1 MIRLLVTTLLFTLAA
16 CGPGGDPSGTESAT
30 PPAKTVDTLAGTG
43 VSGSAGDGGP
53 GDEAQVGNP
62 FGVVIGPDDALYI
75 CEVDTHRVRRLD
87 LGTNVISTVVGS
99 GRKGYSGDGG
109 PALEADLNEPYEIR
123 FAANGD
129 MYFVEMRNNIVRKVD
144 AASGTIST
152 VAGTG
157 EAGYSGDGG
166 PAVEAQLHDPHSIE
180 LDPQGSLYIA
190 DIGNH
195 RVRQV
200 DLATG
205 VISTF
210 AGTGEQAPTPDGAT
224 LEGTPLNGPRAIA
237 FDPGGDMLLA
247 LREGNA
253 VYRIAMK
260 EKTLHHIAGTGE
272 MGYTGDGGPAKQAS
286 LSGPKG
292 ISVGPDG
299 GVYIADTE
307 SHTIRRI
314 DLVSGVIETLV
325 GDGSR
330 HDGPDGDPL
339 GCRLARPH
347 GVFVAADGAVY
358 IGDSENH
365 RVRVVR

>member
-1 MIRLLVTTLLFTLAA
+1 MIRLLVTTLLLALAA
-16 CGPGGDPSGTESAT
+16 CGPGGDSADSEGGA
-30 PPAKTVDTLAGTG
+30 PPGKAVHTIVGTG

-53 GDEAQVGNP
+53 GEKAQVGNP
-62 FGVVIGPDDALYI
+62 FGVVIGPDGALYI

-87 LGTNVISTVVGS
+87 LETKLISTVAGS
-99 GRKGYSGDGG
+99 GRKGYAGDGG

-129 MYFVEMRNNIVRKVD
+129 VYFVEMRNNIVRKVD
-144 AASGTIST
+144 AATGTIST

-180 LDPQGSLYIA
+180 LDGQGSLYIA

-195 RVRQV
+195 RVRRV
-200 DLATG
+200 DLTTG
-205 VISTF
+205 LISTF
-210 AGTGEQAPTPDGAT
+210 AGTGEQAPTPDGAP
-224 LEGTPLNGPRAIA
+224 LDGTPLNGPRAIA
-237 FDPGGDMLLA
+237 FDRDGDMFLA

-260 EKTLHHIAGTGE
+260 EKTLHHLAGTGE
-272 MGYTGDGGPAKQAS
+272 MGYAGDGGPARQAL

-292 ISVGPDG
+292 ISVGPEG
-299 GVYIADTE
+299 IYIADTE

-314 DLVSGVIETLV
+314 DLTSGVIETV
-325 GDGSR
+325 AGDGSR

-339 GCRLARPH
+339 ACGLARPH
-347 GVFVAADGAVY
+347 GVFVGADGAVY

>member
-1 MIRLLVTTLLFTLAA
+1 MIRLLVTTLLLTLVA
-16 CGPGGDPSGTESAT
+16 CAPGGEPSESEST
-30 PPAKTVDTLAGTG
+30 TTPAKTVDTLAGTG

-53 GDEAQVGNP
+53 GAEAQVGNP
-62 FGVVIGPDDALYI
+62 YGLVIGPDGALYI
-75 CEVDTHRVRRLD
+75 GEVDTHRVRRLD
-87 LGTNVISTVVGS
+87 METNVISTLAGT
-99 GRKGYSGDGG
+99 GREGYSGDGG

-129 MYFVEMRNNIVRKVD
+129 MYFVEMPNHIVRKVD

-180 LDPQGSLYIA
+180 LDGQGSLYIA
-190 DIGNH
+190 DIKNH
-195 RVRQV
+195 RVRHV

-210 AGTGEQAPTPDGAT
+210 AGTGEQAHTPDGAA
-224 LEGTPLNGPRAIA
+224 LDGTPLNGPRAIA
-237 FDPGGDMLLA
+237 FDRDGDMFLA

-272 MGYTGDGGPAKQAS
+272 QGYAGDGGPAKQAR

-292 ISVGPDG
+292 ISVGPRG
-299 GVYIADTE
+299 GVFIADTE
-307 SHTIRRI
+307 SHTVRRI
-314 DLVSGVIETLV
+314 DLTSGVIATVV

-330 HDGPDGDPL
+330 HDGPAGDPL
-339 GCRLARPH
+339 GCGLARPH
-347 GVFVAADGAVY
+347 GVFAASDGAVY

-365 RVRVVR
+365 RVRVLR

>member
-16 CGPGGDPSGTESAT
+16 CAPGGEPSDPGSAT

-87 LGTNVISTVVGS
+87 LKTNVISTVVGS

-129 MYFVEMRNNIVRKVD
+129 MYFVEMRNSIVRKVD
-144 AASGTIST
+144 AATGTIST

-166 PAVEAQLHDPHSIE
+166 PAVEARLHDPHSIE
-180 LDPQGSLYIA
+180 LDGQGSLYIA

-205 VISTF
+205 VISTL

-237 FDPGGDMLLA
+237 FDPDGDMLLA
-247 LREGNA
+247 LPRRQRCLPHCNEREDPAPHRGNRRN
-253 VYRIAMK
+253 RIHRRRRAR
-260 EKTLHHIAGTGE
+260 
-272 MGYTGDGGPAKQAS
+272 QAS
-286 LSGPKG
+286 LAFRAQGYFRRSRWRRLYCRYGKPYHPPDRSG
-292 ISVGPDG
+292 
-299 GVYIADTE
+299 E
-307 SHTIRRI
+307 R
-314 DLVSGVIETLV
+314 
-325 GDGSR
+325 
-330 HDGPDGDPL
+330 
-339 GCRLARPH
+339 C
-347 GVFVAADGAVY
+347 
-358 IGDSENH
+358 N
-365 RVRVVR
+365 

>member
-1 MIRLLVTTLLFTLAA
+1 MIRLLVTTLLLTLVA
-16 CGPGGDPSGTESAT
+16 CAPGGEPSETESAT

-43 VSGSAGDGGP
+43 VSGLSGDGGS
-53 GDEAQVGNP
+53 GEKAQVGNP

-75 CEVDTHRVRRLD
+75 GEVDTHRIRRLD
-87 LGTNVISTVVGS
+87 LKTNVISTVVGS

-129 MYFVEMRNNIVRKVD
+129 MYFVEMRNHIVRKVE
-144 AASGTIST
+144 AATGTIST

-166 PAVEAQLHDPHSIE
+166 PAVQAQLHDPHSIE
-180 LDPQGSLYIA
+180 LDGRGSLYIA
-190 DIGNH
+190 DIKNH
-195 RVRQV
+195 RVRRV

-210 AGTGEQAPTPDGAT
+210 AGTGEQAPTPDGAA
-224 LEGTPLNGPRAIA
+224 LDGTPLNGPRAIA
-237 FDPGGDMLLA
+237 FDRGGDMFLA

-260 EKTLHHIAGTGE
+260 AKTLHHVAGTGE
-272 MGYTGDGGPAKQAS
+272 QGYAGDGGPAKQAL

-292 ISVGPDG
+292 ISVGPCG

-314 DLVSGVIETLV
+314 DLKSGVIETVV

-330 HDGPDGDPL
+330 HDGPAGDPL
-339 GCRLARPH
+339 GCGLARPH
-347 GVFVAADGAVY
+347 GVFAASDGAVY
-358 IGDSENH
+358 VGDSENH
-365 RVRVVR
+365 RVRVLH

>member
-1 MIRLLVTTLLFTLAA
+1 MIRLLVTTLLLTLAA
-16 CGPGGDPSGTESAT
+16 CAPGGEPSDPGSAG
-30 PPAKTVDTLAGTG
+30 PAAKAVHTIAGTG

-53 GDEAQVGNP
+53 GEEAQVGNP
-62 FGVVIGPDDALYI
+62 FGVVIGPDGALYI

-87 LGTNVISTVVGS
+87 LGTNVISTVAGS
-99 GRKGYSGDGG
+99 GRKGYAGDGG

-166 PAVEAQLHDPHSIE
+166 PAVEAQLHDPHSID
-180 LDPQGSLYIA
+180 LDGQGSLYIA
-190 DIGNH
+190 DIKNH
-195 RVRQV
+195 RVRRV
-200 DLATG
+200 DLTTG
-205 VISTF
+205 LISTF
-210 AGTGEQAPTPDGAT
+210 AGTGEQAPTPDGAP

-237 FDPGGDMLLA
+237 FDSQGDMLLA

-272 MGYTGDGGPAKQAS
+272 GGYTGDGGPAKQAL

-292 ISVGPDG
+292 ISVGPEG

-314 DLVSGVIETLV
+314 DLTSGVIETVV

-339 GCRLARPH
+339 GCGLARPH
-347 GVFVAADGAVY
+347 GVFVGSDGAVY

-365 RVRVVR
+365 RVRVLR

>member
-1 MIRLLVTTLLFTLAA
+1 MMQLLVTTLLLALVA
-16 CGPGGDPSGTESAT
+16 CGPGEGPADLETGTS
-30 PPAKTVDTLAGTG
+30 PAKAVHTIAGTG
-43 VSGSAGDGGP
+43 VSGSSGDGGP
-53 GDEAQVGNP
+53 GEEAQVGNP
-62 FGVVIGPDDALYI
+62 FGVVIGPDGVLYI

-87 LGTNVISTVVGS
+87 LETHLISTVAGS

-109 PALEADLNEPYEIR
+109 PALEADLNEPYEVR

-129 MYFVEMRNNIVRKVD
+129 MYFVEMRNQIVRMVD
-144 AASGTIST
+144 AATGTIST

-180 LDPQGSLYIA
+180 LDGHGSLYIA

-205 VISTF
+205 AISTF
-210 AGTGEQAPTPDGAT
+210 AGTGEQAPTPDGAP
-224 LEGTPLNGPRAIA
+224 LDGTPLNGPRAIA
-237 FDPGGDMLLA
+237 FHPDGDMLLA

-253 VYRIAMK
+253 VYRIAMRT
-260 EKTLHHIAGTGE
+260 KTLHHIAGTGE
-272 MGYTGDGGPAKQAS
+272 KGYTGDGGPAKQAL

-292 ISVGPDG
+292 ISVGPDR

-307 SHTIRRI
+307 SHTVRRI
-314 DLVSGVIETLV
+314 DPQTGMIETLV
-325 GDGSR
+325 GDGGR
-330 HDGPDGDPL
+330 HDGPDGNPL
-339 GCRLARPH
+339 ECGLARPH
-347 GVFVAADGAVY
+347 GVFVGADGAVY

-365 RVRVVR
+365 RVRVLR

>member
-1 MIRLLVTTLLFTLAA
+1 MIRLLVTTLLLALAA
-16 CGPGGDPSGTESAT
+16 CGPGGDSTDSEGGTS
-30 PPAKTVDTLAGTG
+30 PAKAVHTIAGTG
-43 VSGSAGDGGP
+43 VSGSVGDGGP
-53 GDEAQVGNP
+53 GEEAQVGNP
-62 FGVVIGPDDALYI
+62 FGVVIGPDGALYI

-87 LGTNVISTVVGS
+87 LETNVISTVAGS
-99 GRKGYSGDGG
+99 GRKGYAGDGG

-129 MYFVEMRNNIVRKVD
+129 MYFVEMRNHIVRKVE
-144 AASGTIST
+144 AATGTIST

-157 EAGYSGDGG
+157 EAGYAGDGG
-166 PAVEAQLHDPHSIE
+166 PAVEAQLHDPHSID
-180 LDPQGSLYIA
+180 LDGQGSLYIA
-190 DIGNH
+190 DIKNH
-195 RVRQV
+195 RVRRV
-200 DLATG
+200 DLTTG
-205 VISTF
+205 LISTF
-210 AGTGEQAPTPDGAT
+210 AGTSEQAPTPDGAP

-237 FDPGGDMLLA
+237 FDSQGDMLLA

-272 MGYTGDGGPAKQAS
+272 EGYSGDGGPAKQAL

-292 ISVGPDG
+292 ISVGPEG

-314 DLVSGVIETLV
+314 DLTSGVIETVV

-330 HDGPDGDPL
+330 HDGPAGNPL
-339 GCRLARPH
+339 GCGLARPH
-347 GVFVAADGAVY
+347 GVFVGPDGAVY

-365 RVRVVR
+365 RVRVLR

>member
-1 MIRLLVTTLLFTLAA
+1 MIRRLVTTLLLALVA
-16 CGPGGDPSGTESAT
+16 CAPGGEPSETENTT
-30 PPAKTVDTLAGTG
+30 PLAKTVDILAGTG

-53 GDEAQVGNP
+53 GAEAQVGNP
-62 FGVVIGPDDALYI
+62 YGLVIGPDGALYI

-87 LGTNVISTVVGS
+87 MATNVISTVAGT
-99 GRKGYSGDGG
+99 GREGYSGDGG
-109 PALEADLNEPYEIR
+109 PALEADLNQPYEIR

-129 MYFVEMRNNIVRKVD
+129 MYFVEMPNHIVRKID

-166 PAVEAQLHDPHSIE
+166 PALEAPLHDPHSIE
-180 LDPQGSLYIA
+180 LDGRGSLYIA
-190 DIGNH
+190 DIKNH
-195 RVRQV
+195 RVRRV

-210 AGTGEQAPTPDGAT
+210 AGTGEQAPTPDGAP
-224 LEGTPLNGPRAIA
+224 LDGTPLNGPRAIT
-237 FDPGGDMLLA
+237 FDRNGDIFLA

-272 MGYTGDGGPAKQAS
+272 QGYTGDGGPAKQAQ

-292 ISVGPDG
+292 ISVGPEG

-314 DLVSGVIETLV
+314 DPTSGVIETVV

-330 HDGPDGDPL
+330 HDGPAGDPL
-339 GCRLARPH
+339 GCGLARPH
-347 GVFVAADGAVY
+347 GVFTASDGAIY

-365 RVRVVR
+365 RVRVLR